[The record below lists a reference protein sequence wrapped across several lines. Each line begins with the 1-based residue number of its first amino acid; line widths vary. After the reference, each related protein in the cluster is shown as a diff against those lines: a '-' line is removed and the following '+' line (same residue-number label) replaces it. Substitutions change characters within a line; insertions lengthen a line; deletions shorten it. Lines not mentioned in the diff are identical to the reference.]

1 MSGMSVSVLAA
12 AAVIAAAFLYFEYRE
27 RRLLNRL
34 SRMLDAAAEGDFSE
48 KDFDESM
55 LSALETRMVRF
66 LEGQRT
72 ASKKLE
78 EDRDKIK
85 TLISDISHQTKT
97 PVANIILYAQLLEEA
112 ELPKESGQLLQALEG
127 QAVKLT
133 FLIDNLVKMSRLE
146 SGIIQVKPHEQAVQ
160 LLLEDVK
167 GQIAPAAEKK
177 GIRLHFEKTQDRA
190 VFDEKWTAEALYNL
204 LSNAV
209 KYTAA
214 GGSVSVFTE
223 SYQYFVR
230 IEVRDTGIGIA
241 EEEQARV
248 FARFY
253 RSEEAAEEE
262 GVGIGLY
269 LAREIIQEQEG
280 YIRLQSAK
288 GKGAS
293 FYVYIPAG
301 DRKPPAGISEIN
313 EEKGD

>member
-72 ASKKLE
+72 ASKKME

-112 ELPKESGQLLQALEG
+112 ELPGGSGQLLQALEG
-127 QAVKLT
+127 QAVKLN

-177 GIRLHFEKTQDRA
+177 GIRLHFEKTQAWA

-269 LAREIIQEQEG
+269 LSREIIHAQEG
-280 YIRLQSAK
+280 YIRLQSVK

-301 DRKPPAGISEIN
+301 DRKPPAGISGIN